1 MCVGEWGGKTEQII
15 NYHIQ
20 IEGIVV
26 AFGGGGEGGLQKP
39 LIYTECCWFC
49 ITPITKKLLL
59 PPTNMQR
66 LQIDAFLCNKI
77 TFLVK

>member
-26 AFGGGGEGGLQKP
+26 AFGGGGGGIAKATHLHRM
-39 LIYTECCWFC
+39 LLVLHYTNYQEAT
-49 ITPITKKLLL
+49 ITP
-59 PPTNMQR
+59 
-66 LQIDAFLCNKI
+66 NKHAE
-77 TFLVK
+77 TAN